1 MEKVRAHLIIS
12 GRVQGVCFRMVAQE
26 EALNRRLRGWVRN
39 LPTGTV
45 ELVMEG
51 EKKEVDEMITW
62 CHQGPPAARV
72 KNVQTNWEN
81 YSGEFV
87 DFKVM

>member
-1 MEKVRAHLIIS
+1 
-12 GRVQGVCFRMVAQE
+12 MVAQE

-45 ELVMEG
+45 ELLMEG
-51 EKKEVDEMITW
+51 EKKEVDDMIAW

-72 KNVQTNWEN
+72 KDVQITWEN
-81 YSGEFV
+81 YSGEFG
-87 DFKVM
+87 DFKII